1 MFTQPHVTGVTHST
15 VKANGINIHVARAG
29 LGEPL
34 ILLHGW
40 PEFWYVWH
48 KVVPL
53 LSDKYELIMPDLRG
67 FGATEK
73 PYPGKSDQNGAP
85 VLSDDLLA
93 LADALDIQSFGLVSH
108 DVGSL
113 VAQVFARA
121 HPERLKGLFFFNC
134 VYPGIGNRWLV
145 PEHLAEI
152 WYQSFQQKDWAA
164 ELVGSSRDACRI
176 YFKNMLAHW
185 SHEPEAFD
193 ADLDI
198 WVDNF
203 LAPGNLQGGF
213 NWYVSAHEA
222 RMAMMKGTAPKLP
235 PIDLPTFMLWGRHDP
250 VIKADWAD
258 KVDAHFTN
266 ATVEIAEHAGHFV
279 HYEAPGLA
287 AEKIAAFF
295 GSCGN

>member
-1 MFTQPHVTGVTHST
+1 MFTQPDVLGVTHST
-15 VKANGINIHVARAG
+15 VQANGINIHVARAG
-29 LGEPL
+29 KGPPL
-34 ILLHGW
+34 VLLHGW

-53 LSDKYELIMPDLRG
+53 LADRHELIMPDLRG

-73 PYPGKSDQNGAP
+73 PYSGKSDQNGAP
-85 VLSDDLLA
+85 IMSDDLTA
-93 LADALDIQSFGLVSH
+93 LADALGLKTFGLVSH

-113 VAQVFARA
+113 VAQVFARQ
-121 HPERLKGLFFFNC
+121 HRERLTGLFFFNC

-164 ELVGSSRDACRI
+164 ELVGSSRAACRI

-185 SHEPEAFD
+185 AHDDHAFD
-193 ADLDI
+193 TDLEI

-203 LAPGNLQGGF
+203 MAPGNLQGGF

-222 RMAMMKGTAPKLP
+222 RMAMIKGTAPKLAA
-235 PIDLPTFMLWGRHDP
+235 IETPTFILWGRHDP
-250 VIKADWAD
+250 VIKAEWAD
-258 KVDAHFTN
+258 KVDDHFTR
-266 ATVEIAEHAGHFV
+266 ATVEIAEDAGHFV
-279 HYEAPGLA
+279 HYEAPVLA
-287 AEKIAAFF
+287 AEKMVHFFAAHT
-295 GSCGN
+295 